1 MAVHMDYTLS
11 MKQMLSSRI
20 HIELSDH
27 AHVMTNTSSLMKKRM
42 AARSSGVM
50 KAVVSVTAMRKH
62 RNALNGVHTDS
73 DFITKQMLRF
83 MARIDQL
90 EDADAMTNTSTLM
103 KKLLPV
109 STSSVLRVVDT
120 TTASEEQID
129 AWNHV
134 STD

>member
-1 MAVHMDYTLS
+1 
-11 MKQMLSSRI
+11 MLSFRM
-20 HIELSDH
+20 HIEPSDH
-27 AHVMTNTSSLMKKRM
+27 VYVMTNTSSLMKKRM
-42 AARSSGVM
+42 PARSSGVM
-50 KAVVSVTAMRKH
+50 KVVENATVMTKQ
-62 RNALNGVHTDS
+62 NYALNGVHTDS

-134 STD
+134 SMD

>member
-73 DFITKQMLRF
+73 DSTTKEKSRS
-83 MARIDQL
+83 MASIDQL
-90 EDADAMTNTSTLM
+90 EPVAAMTNLSILM
-103 KKLLPV
+103 KKDLPV
-109 STSSVLRVVDT
+109 STSSVLKLVQKAAMR
-120 TTASEEQID
+120 EQID
-129 AWNHV
+129 AGNHV
-134 STD
+134 ITD